1 MDWVE
6 RLLHVSPDGGNGML
20 EVAVAAGAAVAGA
33 MIAASAGLARLA
45 SRWRQAARQPRAVAP
60 QPAERRDG

>member
-6 RLLHVSPDGGNGML
+6 RLIHLSPDGGNGTL
-20 EVAVAAGAAVAGA
+20 EVAVAAGAALAVA

-45 SRWRQAARQPRAVAP
+45 SRWRQTARRPHAIARQPV
-60 QPAERRDG
+60 ERGGG